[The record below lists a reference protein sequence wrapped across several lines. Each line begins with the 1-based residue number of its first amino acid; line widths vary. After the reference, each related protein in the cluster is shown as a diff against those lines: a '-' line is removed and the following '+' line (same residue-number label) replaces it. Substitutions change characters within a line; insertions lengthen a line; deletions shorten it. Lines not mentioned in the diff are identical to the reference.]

1 MTLQAAWEETLH
13 LSLRTGLGAIVIAA
27 LLAGPAD
34 ARITRIQITKTEP
47 AFAGAIFGSV
57 GHYERVTGKAFG
69 EVDPKLP
76 GNALIQDIKLAPK
89 NARGMVE
96 YVTDIDILRPADRS
110 KSNGI
115 LFFNIINRGNK
126 GGLALFDADVP
137 GGASNNL
144 TNAGDGLLLRK
155 GYTLVWF
162 GWQADVMPGNG
173 RMTMSVPVA
182 HNADGSAITG
192 IVRSELITLAPTTML
207 TLSSGWFSGGSAP
220 YPSVST
226 DNRSPLSDG
235 FVPTLTVRPRQPSP
249 RIPIPNTE
257 WSFAAC
263 SQNGQPP
270 LPSATQI
277 CYPAGFKPGQLYELT
292 YRAKDPL
299 ILGLGFAAT
308 RDLGAFLKAAAKDDN
323 GTANPVL
330 IPNAR
335 TIVMG
340 ASQSGRFIRTFIHLG
355 FNRGEDGKAVFDGAF
370 PEIGGGQIP
379 LNVRW
384 GQPGRGA
391 GNAEVDNQTP
401 GADFPFTYGP
411 ETDPLSGRAGGILDR
426 CIATHTCPKIVHAA
440 TSLEMWELRQS
451 LGFTDPLGM
460 KDLPDPPNVRTYLMV
475 STQHAPAALP
485 LPTQAPFGAC
495 AQQPNPNPH
504 TWTVRALLEALS
516 AWITTGT
523 EPPPSARPTIAAGN
537 LVGAD
542 QVHFPS
548 IPANTYGG
556 VNRPAVKFLALNNPL
571 HVLDF
576 GKDYHPEDAS
586 GTLNGEL
593 PKVGTARYGT
603 LVPQVDEDGND
614 LGGIR
619 NVFVQVPIGTYTGWN
634 LFNSRF
640 YEDGFCT
647 LSGSFIPFASTMQ
660 ERLATGDP
668 RKSLEER
675 YPNKGAYISEVKKAA
690 ESLVKQR
697 YLLAEDAA
705 TLIKQA
711 EDNGIRQG
719 P

>member
-1 MTLQAAWEETLH
+1 MRPSFQIA
-13 LSLRTGLGAIVIAA
+13 LGAMLTAVF
-27 LLAGPAD
+27 LAVPAD
-34 ARITRIQITKTEP
+34 ARITRIEITKTEP
-47 AFAGAIFGSV
+47 AFAGASFGSV
-57 GHYERVTGKAFG
+57 GAYERVTGKAFG

-76 GNALIQDIKLAPK
+76 GNALIQDIHLAPK

-96 YVTDIDILRPADRS
+96 YVTDIDILRPVDRS

-126 GGLALFDADVP
+126 GGLGLFDANVRG
-137 GGASNNL
+137 GGANNV
-144 TNAGDGLLLRK
+144 TDAGDGFLLRR

-162 GWQADVMPGNG
+162 AWQADVMPGNA
-173 RMTMSVPVA
+173 RMTMTVPVA
-182 HNADGSAITG
+182 RNPDGSTISG
-192 IVRSELITLAPTTML
+192 IVRSELIAQTPTNTLS
-207 TLSSGWFSGGSAP
+207 LSSGWFSGGSSP

-226 DNRSPLSDG
+226 DNRAASSDG
-235 FVPTLTVRPRQPSP
+235 FIPTLTVRRRQPSP

-263 SQNGQPP
+263 GQNGEPVP
-270 LPSATQI
+270 NPTQI
-277 CYPAGFKPGQLYELT
+277 CYPAGFKPGELYEIT

-308 RDLGAFLKAAAKDDN
+308 RDLGAFLKAAAKDES

-330 IPNAR
+330 TSNAR

-340 ASQSGRFIRTFIHLG
+340 SSQSGRFIRTFINLG
-355 FNRGEDGKAVFDGAF
+355 FNRAEDGKIVFDGAF
-370 PEIGGGQIP
+370 PEIGGGQLP

-391 GNAEVDNQTP
+391 GNAEVDNQVP
-401 GADFPFTYGP
+401 GAEFPFTYGQ
-411 ETDPLSGRAGGILDR
+411 ETDPLTGRTAGILDR
-426 CIATHTCPKIVHAA
+426 CNATHTCPKIVHAA

-451 LGFTDPLGM
+451 LGFTDPLGT
-460 KDLPDPPNVRTYLMV
+460 KDLPDPANVRTYLMV
-475 STQHAPAALP
+475 STQHGPAALP
-485 LPTQAPFGAC
+485 LPTQAPFGVC
-495 AQQPNPNPH
+495 QQQQNPNPH
-504 TWTVRALLEALS
+504 TWTVRALLEALT
-516 AWITTGT
+516 AWIKDGT

-537 LVGAD
+537 LVSAD

-556 VNRPAVKFLALNNPL
+556 VNRPAVKFLALSNPL
-571 HVLDF
+571 HPLDF
-576 GKDYHPEDAS
+576 GKDYHFTEVS
-586 GTLNGEL
+586 GILNGEL
-593 PKVGTARYGT
+593 PKVGTARYGN

-619 NVFVQVPIGTYTGWN
+619 NVFIQVPIGTYTGWN
-634 LFNSRF
+634 LFNSKL
-640 YEDGFCT
+640 YEDGVCT
-647 LSGSFIPFASTMQ
+647 LAGSFIPFASTLQ
-660 ERLATGDP
+660 ERQATGDT

-675 YPNKGAYISEVKKAA
+675 YPNKDAYVTEVKKAA
-690 ESLVKQR
+690 ESLVKKR
-697 YLLAEDAA
+697 YLLPEDAA

-711 EDNGIRQG
+711 EDNGIRQA

>member
-1 MTLQAAWEETLH
+1 MLMA
-13 LSLRTGLGAIVIAA
+13 VF
-27 LLAGPAD
+27 LAGPAD
-34 ARITRIQITKTEP
+34 ARITRIEITRTEP
-47 AFAGAIFGSV
+47 AFAGASFGSV
-57 GHYERVTGKAFG
+57 GPYERVTGKAFG

-76 GNALIQDIKLAPK
+76 GNAIIQDIQLAPK
-89 NARGMVE
+89 NSRGMVE
-96 YVTDIDILRPADRS
+96 YVTDIDGLRPVDRS

-115 LFFNIINRGNK
+115 LFFNILNRGNK
-126 GGLALFDADVP
+126 GGLALFDANVR
-137 GGASNNL
+137 GGAGVNNL
-144 TNAGDGLLLRK
+144 TDAGDGFLLQK

-162 GWQADVMPGNG
+162 GWQADVLPGNG
-173 RMTMSVPVA
+173 RMTMTVPVA
-182 HNADGSAITG
+182 HNPDGSAITG
-192 IVRSELITLAPTTML
+192 VVRSELITLTPTNKL

-220 YPSVST
+220 YPSVGT
-226 DNRSPLSDG
+226 DNRVPLSDG
-235 FVPTLTVRPRQPSP
+235 FVPTLTVRHRQPSP

-263 SQNGQPP
+263 AQNGEPP
-270 LPSATQI
+270 VPSATQI
-277 CYPAGFKPGQLYELT
+277 CYPAGFKPGELYEIT

-308 RDLGAFLKAAAKDDN
+308 RDLGAFLKAAAKDDS

-340 ASQSGRFIRTFIHLG
+340 SSQSGRFIRTFINLG
-355 FNRGEDGKAVFDGAF
+355 FNRAEDGKIVFDGAF
-370 PEIGGGQIP
+370 PEIGGGQLP

-391 GNAEVDNQTP
+391 GNAEVDNQVP
-401 GADFPFTYGP
+401 GAEFPFTYGQ
-411 ETDPLSGRAGGILDR
+411 ETDPLTGRTGGILDR
-426 CIATHTCPKIVHAA
+426 CNATHTCPKIVHAA

-451 LGFTDPLGM
+451 LGFTDPLGT

-485 LPTQAPFGAC
+485 LPTQPPFGPC
-495 AQQPNPNPH
+495 QQQPNPNPH

-523 EPPPSARPTIAAGN
+523 EPPPSARPTISAGN
-537 LVGAD
+537 LVSAD
-542 QVHFPS
+542 QVHFPA

-556 VNRPAVKFLALNNPL
+556 VNRPAVKFLALSNPL
-571 HVLDF
+571 HTLDF
-576 GKDYHPEDAS
+576 GKDYHSTDVS
-586 GTLNGEL
+586 GILNGEL
-593 PKVGTARYGT
+593 PKVGTARYGN

-619 NVFVQVPIGTYTGWN
+619 NVFIQVPIGTYTGWN
-634 LFNSRF
+634 LFNSRL
-640 YEDGFCT
+640 YEDGVCT
-647 LSGSFIPFASTMQ
+647 LAGSFIPFASTIQ
-660 ERLATGDP
+660 ERQSTGDP

-675 YPNKGAYISEVKKAA
+675 YPNKDAYVAEVKKAA

-697 YLLAEDAA
+697 YLLPEDAA

-711 EDNGIRQG
+711 EDNGIRQA